1 MRRSNVMVSGAALLV
16 LLVFSSIAA
25 AATPTRV
32 PLRVER
38 AQADAPVTF
47 GIPMPKGA
55 LDNPDHVRVLD
66 ASQRE
71 IPSQITDVSTWEPI
85 DPSIKWIWVFFFT
98 TSSSRE
104 YTLEF
109 GPVSYT
115 HLTLPTILR
124 V

>member
-1 MRRSNVMVSGAALLV
+1 M
-16 LLVFSSIAA
+16 
-25 AATPTRV
+25 

-38 AQADAPVTF
+38 AQADVPVTF

-66 ASQRE
+66 SSQRE
-71 IPSQITDVSTWEPI
+71 IPSQITDVSTWEPL

-104 YTLEF
+104 YILEF
-109 GPVSYT
+109 GPTST
-115 HLTLPTILR
+115 AR
-124 V
+124 R